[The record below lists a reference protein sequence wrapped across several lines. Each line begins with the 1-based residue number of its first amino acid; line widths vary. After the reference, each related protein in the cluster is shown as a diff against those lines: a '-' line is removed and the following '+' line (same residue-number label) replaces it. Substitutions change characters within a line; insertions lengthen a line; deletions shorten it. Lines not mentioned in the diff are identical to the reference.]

1 MAHYR
6 CDPGSD
12 PIFPWCRGSRQ
23 RDTMDERAVRTL
35 TLSSQPLLGGV
46 AGTAVSHH
54 SGARLYQTAHCSE
67 PVQVGPP
74 AHACTEAE
82 QRQHMPTTECLIRSL
97 SGSV

>member
-1 MAHYR
+1 M
-6 CDPGSD
+6 G
-12 PIFPWCRGSRQ
+12 
-23 RDTMDERAVRTL
+23 ERAVRTL

-54 SGARLYQTAHCSE
+54 SGALLYQTAHCSE
-67 PVQVGPP
+67 PEGPP

-82 QRQHMPTTECLIRSL
+82 QRQHMPSTQCLIRSL